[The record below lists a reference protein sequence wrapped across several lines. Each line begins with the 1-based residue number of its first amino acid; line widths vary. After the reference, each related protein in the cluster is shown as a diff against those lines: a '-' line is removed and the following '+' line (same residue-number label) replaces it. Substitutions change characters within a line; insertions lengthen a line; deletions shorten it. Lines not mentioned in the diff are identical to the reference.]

1 MTTLHTLSS
10 GSSGNAL
17 VLSCGQ
23 THILLDVGISCRR
36 ITAALRALG
45 LEIEDL
51 SAVLITHTH
60 TDHIAGLQT
69 LIKRC
74 RAPIYAS
81 EATARGLSY
90 RLAGIDGLLRPF
102 AWDEPFTV
110 GSCHVTPFPTSHDA
124 AGSAGYRLDT
134 AEGSV
139 GVLTDTG
146 FVTEEAA
153 AALPGVDLMVLE
165 ANHDVDMLRSG
176 PYPYYLKQRILGGQ
190 GHLSNADAARFAV
203 ELAGSGTGTF
213 ILAHLSQENNT
224 PAVAR
229 AAVESALE
237 EAGLHPRLSVA
248 PRNETGPAHYV
259 ERRAAPCRK

>member
-23 THILLDVGISCRR
+23 THILLDAGISCRR

-45 LEIEDL
+45 LGIEDL

-74 RAPIYAS
+74 HAPIYAS

-90 RLAGIDGLLRPF
+90 RLAGVDGLLRPF
-102 AWDEPFTV
+102 AWDESFTV
-110 GSCHVTPFPTSHDA
+110 GSCRVTPFPTSHDA

-153 AALPGVDLMVLE
+153 AALPGW
-165 ANHDVDMLRSG
+165 
-176 PYPYYLKQRILGGQ
+176 I
-190 GHLSNADAARFAV
+190 
-203 ELAGSGTGTF
+203 
-213 ILAHLSQENNT
+213 
-224 PAVAR
+224 
-229 AAVESALE
+229 
-237 EAGLHPRLSVA
+237 
-248 PRNETGPAHYV
+248 
-259 ERRAAPCRK
+259 